1 MGERSNE
8 IELQIRE
15 KRNELS
21 ENLNE
26 LEQKVKSAMDWREQ
40 FRQHPGALMAVAFG
54 GGAFLAALLPSRG
67 SASRYRNRI
76 QSYSADHTAS
86 PQAAG
91 AISDSTQKRSE
102 AKENLD
108 ALRGAVVGIA
118 VNRLT
123 GLMDGLIPGFQ
134 QEFARSKNGRRNP
147 DRQYSQTHSHAA
159 GEPQNYESPEYGK
172 PS

>member
-1 MGERSNE
+1 MGERSDE

-21 ENLNE
+21 ENFNE
-26 LEQKVKSAMDWREQ
+26 LEQKVKNAMDWREQ
-40 FRQHPGALMAVAFG
+40 FRQHPGTLIAVAFG
-54 GGAFLAALLPSRG
+54 GGALLAALLPSRG

-76 QSYSADHTAS
+76 QSYTADENATRQPAAS
-86 PQAAG
+86 PSEPAP
-91 AISDSTQKRSE
+91 KRSE

-118 VNRLT
+118 VNRFAGFID
-123 GLMDGLIPGFQ
+123 GLMPGFQ
-134 QEFARSKNGRRNP
+134 QEFVRSKSGGRNR
-147 DRQYSQTHSHAA
+147 DRQYDQANSYAA
-159 GEPQNYESPEYGK
+159 GETQNYDTPEYGK